1 MKSGKNGL
9 MTYYM
14 IIGHENHSGS
24 AMGSNH
30 TEDIVKREDK
40 CSKEN
45 KYNYWKH
52 YAYSWE
58 CREGNKDK

>member
-1 MKSGKNGL
+1 